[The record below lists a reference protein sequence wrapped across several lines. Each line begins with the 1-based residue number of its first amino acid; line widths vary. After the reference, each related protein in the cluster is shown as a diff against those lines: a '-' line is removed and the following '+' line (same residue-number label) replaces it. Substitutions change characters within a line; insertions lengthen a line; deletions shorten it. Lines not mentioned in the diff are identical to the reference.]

1 MDAVTH
7 FPQRPDSGTDGE
19 LSAKRPQTLTATAT
33 YRLSEQGRKTSLLS
47 GGNGRAVQEVTIP
60 VPVSRIHLVS
70 VDAEGQ
76 ARVRLQPRFSVNG
89 EQQVVR
95 SDEPPVFDTV
105 PSVDE
110 LLKEAARNHQ
120 LESVHRSAAAEEQR
134 KRQDKGLE
142 LRQRLAQEFL
152 ADPKR
157 RARVHP
163 RPTPRGCHVLVN
175 NTVVR
180 FDAKTDVG
188 IARQLPPEAY
198 RRFCADERE
207 RSQRGRDEFKR
218 GYAVHEEKERL
229 VAAWVSKYGS
239 PSQGERHA
247 AGLLPVSEVLEGMA
261 DQEFAAAA
269 SRARYVPDGL
279 ERLQAFLRR
288 YPQYADVVLTR
299 IDLDVRTERAE
310 DATEAQ
316 WSMLSELR
324 AMFPHADVTLQRHT
338 LTWTRDPTAP
348 TLTMYGVLVR
358 RKIGPFNIRREFVA
372 PDRSMGDDAMSGGA
386 MAVFDKAP

>member
-1 MDAVTH
+1 MEAVTP
-7 FPQRPDSGTDGE
+7 FPPRTDLG
-19 LSAKRPQTLTATAT
+19 ADGDVAARRPQTLTATAT
-33 YRLSEQGRKTSLLS
+33 YRLTEQGRKSSLLS
-47 GGNGRAVQEVTIP
+47 GGNGRAVQEVTIT

-70 VDAEGQ
+70 VDAEGH

-89 EQQVVR
+89 EQQVLR
-95 SDEPPVFDTV
+95 SDDPPVFDTV

-110 LLKEAARNHQ
+110 LLTEAARNHQ
-120 LESVHRSAAAEEQR
+120 LQSAYTSAATAEQR

-142 LRQRLAQEFL
+142 LRQRLAEEFL

-163 RPTPRGCHVLVN
+163 RPTSRACHVLVN
-175 NTVVR
+175 NSVVR

-188 IARQLPPEAY
+188 IARQVPPEAY
-198 RRFCADERE
+198 RRFSADERE
-207 RSQRGRDEFKR
+207 RSQRGQEEFKR
-218 GYAVHEEKERL
+218 GYAVHQEKARL
-229 VAAWVSKYGS
+229 VADWISTYGS
-239 PSQGERHA
+239 PSQRERYA

-269 SRARYVPDGL
+269 SRPRYVPDGV

-288 YPQYADVVLTR
+288 HAPYANVVLMKV
-299 IDLDVRTERAE
+299 DLDVRTDRAE

-324 AMFPHADVTLQRHT
+324 AVFPLAEVTLQRHT
-338 LTWTRDPTAP
+338 LTWTRDSSAP

-372 PDRSMGDDAMSGGA
+372 PDRSVSDGAMSGGA
-386 MAVFDKAP
+386 MAVFDKMP

>member
-1 MDAVTH
+1 MEAVTP
-7 FPQRPDSGTDGE
+7 FPPRTDLG
-19 LSAKRPQTLTATAT
+19 ADGDVAARRPQTLTATAT
-33 YRLSEQGRKTSLLS
+33 YRLTEQGRKSSLLS
-47 GGNGRAVQEVTIP
+47 GGNGRAVQEVTIT

-70 VDAEGQ
+70 VDAEGH
-76 ARVRLQPRFSVNG
+76 ARVRLQPRFSLSG
-89 EQQVVR
+89 EQVVR
-95 SDEPPVFDTV
+95 SDDPPVFDTV

-110 LLKEAARNHQ
+110 LLTEAARNHQ
-120 LESVHRSAAAEEQR
+120 LQSAYTSAATAEQR

-142 LRQRLAQEFL
+142 LRQRLAEEFL

-163 RPTPRGCHVLVN
+163 RPTSRACHVLVN
-175 NTVVR
+175 NAVVR

-188 IARQLPPEAY
+188 IARQVPPEAY
-198 RRFCADERE
+198 RRFSADERE
-207 RSQRGRDEFKR
+207 RSQRGQEEFKR
-218 GYAVHEEKERL
+218 GYAVHQEKERL
-229 VAAWVSKYGS
+229 VADWISTYGS
-239 PSQGERHA
+239 PSQRERYA

-269 SRARYVPDGL
+269 SRPRYVPDGV

-288 YPQYADVVLTR
+288 HAPYANVVLMKV
-299 IDLDVRTERAE
+299 DLDVRTDRAE

-324 AMFPHADVTLQRHT
+324 AVFPLAEVTLQRHT

-372 PDRSMGDDAMSGGA
+372 PDRSVSDDAISGGA
-386 MAVFDKAP
+386 MAVFDKMP

>member
-1 MDAVTH
+1 MEAVTP
-7 FPQRPDSGTDGE
+7 FPQRTDPVAQGE
-19 LSAKRPQTLTATAT
+19 LSATRPQTLTATAT
-33 YRLSEQGRKTSLLS
+33 YRLSEQGRKISLLS
-47 GGNGRAVQEVTIP
+47 GGNGRAVQEVTIT

-89 EQQVVR
+89 DQQVVR
-95 SDEPPVFDTV
+95 SDDPPVFDTV

-110 LLKEAARNHQ
+110 LLNEAARNHQ
-120 LESVHRSAAAEEQR
+120 LQSAYTSAATAEQR

-142 LRQRLAQEFL
+142 LRQRLAEEFL

-163 RPTPRGCHVLVN
+163 RPTSRLCHLLVN

-180 FDAKTDVG
+180 FDVKTDVG

-198 RRFCADERE
+198 RRFCGDERE
-207 RSQRGRDEFKR
+207 RSQRGQEEFKT
-218 GYAVHEEKERL
+218 GYAVHQEKERL
-229 VAAWVSKYGS
+229 VAEWVSKHGS
-239 PSQGERHA
+239 PSQRERHA
-247 AGLLPVSEVLEGMA
+247 AGLLPISEVLEGMA

-269 SRARYVPDGL
+269 SRPRYVPDGV
-279 ERLQAFLRR
+279 ERLQAFLRGH
-288 YPQYADVVLTR
+288 PQYANVVLMKV
-299 IDLDVRTERAE
+299 DLKVQTERAE

-324 AMFPHADVTLQRHT
+324 AVFPHAEVTLQRHT
-338 LTWTRDPTAP
+338 LTWTRDPKAP
-348 TLTMYGVLVR
+348 RLTIYGVLVR

-372 PDRSMGDDAMSGGA
+372 PDRGVSDDSISGGA